1 MKKEFAR
8 WFNGLYGYKPEV
20 LFDMLH
26 GKHVQKYFEEKVGK
40 KISPERIKCLE
51 LWLNEDIDDDQFI
64 EEITDND

>member
-1 MKKEFAR
+1 MKKEFIE

-26 GKHVQKYFEEKVGK
+26 GRHVQEYFSNLTK
-40 KISPERIKCLE
+40 KEISPERIKCLE
-51 LWLNEDIDDDQFI
+51 LWLNGDINDDQFI

>member
-1 MKKEFAR
+1 MKKEFIE

-26 GKHVQKYFEEKVGK
+26 GRHVQEYFSNLTK
-40 KISPERIKCLE
+40 KEVSPERIKCLE
-51 LWLNEDIDDDQFI
+51 LWLNGDINDNQFI